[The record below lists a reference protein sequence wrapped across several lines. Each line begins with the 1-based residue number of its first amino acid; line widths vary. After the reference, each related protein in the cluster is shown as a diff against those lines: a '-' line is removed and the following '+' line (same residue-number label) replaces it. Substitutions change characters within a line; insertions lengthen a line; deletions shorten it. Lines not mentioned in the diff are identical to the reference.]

1 MLKKKKK
8 VNLSEAELDEKMKF
22 SNEPCWYWS
31 RWVTLTVL
39 CAPAGTAVPAAL
51 CWSPWCSATGSGWWP
66 GYRPGS
72 HRTSSPSSAWPP
84 MSSPPLCLSTTA
96 RLPPSR
102 SAIPPSMRLL
112 QSNWWKSW
120 CCQGAIFELIVFGV
134 GGLTRIQPDT
144 SRRAFQRI
152 HKWAIKNIQMPHLE
166 DKLMHI
172 GTCRACWRRR
182 GCWRLVEFQWLW
194 RKLRNR
200 VFLCWC
206 DWSRTIQTLF
216 IVQYKSSASHALTR
230 CSSKKL
236 D

>member
-1 MLKKKKK
+1 MYRFIHFKGGEKNLWKISWHAKKKKCQPIK
-8 VNLSEAELDEKMKF
+8 SRVRWKDK
-22 SNEPCWYWS
+22 PCWYRS

-102 SAIPPSMRLL
+102 SAIPPSMRLP

-120 CCQGAIFELIVFGV
+120 CCQGAIFELIVLGGGWLEFSLTQVEERFSEYTSEPLKISRCLTLKTSWCILEHV
-134 GGLTRIQPDT
+134 G
-144 SRRAFQRI
+144 RADEGE
-152 HKWAIKNIQMPHLE
+152 AAE
-166 DKLMHI
+166 D
-172 GTCRACWRRR
+172 
-182 GCWRLVEFQWLW
+182 
-194 RKLRNR
+194 
-200 VFLCWC
+200 
-206 DWSRTIQTLF
+206 
-216 IVQYKSSASHALTR
+216 
-230 CSSKKL
+230 
-236 D
+236 